1 MAEQSNAQGK
11 SPSWKAIFWSMNGD
25 SGSNHPS
32 ETLVLPLKLL
42 NESEI
47 RHEDHI
53 VIVTISQT
61 SVL

>member
-1 MAEQSNAQGK
+1 
-11 SPSWKAIFWSMNGD
+11 MNGD

-42 NESEI
+42 NKSEI